1 MKILVI
7 NGANLHLLGIR
18 EPEIYG
24 TSSYADLVALLRAD
38 AAENG
43 DTVSFFQSNHE
54 GEIADRIAQAY
65 FDGTEGIVI
74 NPGAFTHTSVA
85 IRDAVA
91 SVGIPAVE
99 VHISDV
105 SAREDFRQISF
116 LREVCAGT
124 VAGCGF
130 DGYCDAIRLLK
141 GTARTRS

>member
-24 TSSYADLVALLRAD
+24 TASYADLVSMLRAY
-38 AAENG
+38 AAEHG

-85 IRDAVA
+85 IRDAVS

-99 VHISDV
+99 VHISEV
-105 SAREDFRQISF
+105 SAREDFRQVSF
-116 LREVCAGT
+116 LRDVCVGT
-124 VAGCGF
+124 TSGRGLS
-130 DGYCDAIRLLK
+130 GYSDAIRLLK
-141 GTARTRS
+141 ERQ

>member
-24 TSSYADLVALLRAD
+24 TASYADLVSMLRAC
-38 AAENG
+38 AAEHG
-43 DTVSFFQSNHE
+43 DDISFFQSNHE

-85 IRDAVA
+85 IRDAVS

-99 VHISDV
+99 VHITEV
-105 SAREDFRQISF
+105 SAREDFRLVSF
-116 LREVCAGT
+116 LRDVCVGT
-124 VAGCGF
+124 ISGRGLS
-130 DGYCDAIRLLK
+130 GYSDAIRLLK
-141 GTARTRS
+141 ERQ

>member
-74 NPGAFTHTSVA
+74 NPGAYTHYSYAIHDALRSISV
-85 IRDAVA
+85 
-91 SVGIPAVE
+91 PAVE
-99 VHISDV
+99 VHISDIT
-105 SAREDFRQISF
+105 AREPWRQVSVTAPACRSMI
-116 LREVCAGT
+116 AGH
-124 VAGCGF
+124 GF
-130 DGYCDAIRLLK
+130 DGYLEAMELLR
-141 GTARTRS
+141 GGVC